1 MFGSTPAFSGFSV
14 DDIEAARKFYGD
26 KLGLDVKTQDMG
38 VIEITLGSGQRVIA
52 YPKPN
57 HQPATYTMLNFVV
70 DDIDKA
76 VDDLTAAGIQMEQYG
91 MAENPQDAK
100 GIARD
105 PNGPAIAW
113 FTDPAGNILSVLQ
126 ENSAG

>member
-14 DDIEAARKFYGD
+14 DDIEAARNFYGD
-26 KLGLDVKTQDMG
+26 KLGLNVKLGEMG
-38 VIEITLGSGQRVIA
+38 ILEINLGSGQRVIA

-70 DDIDKA
+70 PDIDKA
-76 VDDLTAAGIQMEQYG
+76 VDDLNAAGIQMEQYG
-91 MAENPQDAK
+91 MADNPQDAK

-105 PNGPAIAW
+105 PNGPSIAW

-126 ENSAG
+126 DSD

>member
-1 MFGSTPAFSGFSV
+1 MFGSTAAFSGFSV
-14 DDIEAARKFYGD
+14 NDIEAARDFYGN
-26 KLGLDVKTQDMG
+26 KLGLDVYPGEMG
-38 VIEITLGSGQRVIA
+38 VLNITLGPGQRVIA

-76 VDDLTAAGIQMEQYG
+76 VSDLNAAGIQMEQYG
-91 MAENPQDAK
+91 MAENPQDER

-113 FTDPAGNILSVLQ
+113 FTDPAGNILAVLQ
-126 ENSAG
+126 QNA